1 MSLGEEPLGPRE
13 SEREVIH
20 TEVRRLHACKSVLGK
35 FVFPS
40 VLSVGQECTA
50 SHDFQRT
57 DRQSRSPPENTSYT
71 TIMYFLRVARP
82 SPAIRKRSRS
92 GPLGQVLLP
101 FYELLASG

>member
-1 MSLGEEPLGPRE
+1 MHRPGLRASIPQIIPPLFPAVRTREIETSLGEEPLGFRE

-20 TEVRRLHACKSVLGK
+20 TEVWRLHACKSVLGK

-57 DRQSRSPPENTSYT
+57 DRQSRSPPEN
-71 TIMYFLRVARP
+71 I
-82 SPAIRKRSRS
+82 
-92 GPLGQVLLP
+92 
-101 FYELLASG
+101 